1 MGMLRLMQ
9 AGCGTWIRVILV
21 ASDKLS
27 WRLGDSVCP
36 SLTQRTC
43 NYKMRVLGDSDR
55 DRVNQAPY
63 SESPFPRLRHPQASC
78 CSLSLRFPWALK
90 SQSASWKAPPVG
102 MGFSPLSLGTFVL
115 TLGSSVNFHI
125 HQLSSH
131 HHHNVRND
139 LMLAGDNTEQLG
151 EEVDRDLKRA
161 GWCLLTPS
169 PILLDTGI
177 FSY

>member
-1 MGMLRLMQ
+1 M
-9 AGCGTWIRVILV
+9 C
-21 ASDKLS
+21 S
-27 WRLGDSVCP
+27 
-36 SLTQRTC
+36 SLTRRSC
-43 NYKMRVLGDSDR
+43 DHKMRVLGDSDR
-55 DRVNQAPY
+55 DRVNQAPL
-63 SESPFPRLRHPQASC
+63 SESSFPRLSLSKASC

-90 SQSASWKAPPVG
+90 SRPSSWKAPPVRI
-102 MGFSPLSLGTFVL
+102 GFFPLSLDTFVL
-115 TLGSSVNFHI
+115 ALGSSVNFHI